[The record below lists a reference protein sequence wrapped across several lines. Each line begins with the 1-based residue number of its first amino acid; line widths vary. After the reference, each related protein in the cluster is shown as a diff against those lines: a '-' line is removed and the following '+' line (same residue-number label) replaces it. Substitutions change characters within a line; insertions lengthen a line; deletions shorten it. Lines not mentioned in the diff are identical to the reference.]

1 MISYL
6 GVIRTV
12 MIADTG
18 QFNRSMMGAAATTRN
33 AARQMR
39 MSAQSLV
46 GIGAAL
52 NVAVTMP
59 VIIATRAIVK
69 FGAAYDTQMMKIR
82 HVTGLTTKDML
93 ALDRAQVEI
102 SRSTGM
108 RISELQQ
115 IGYLAA
121 QAQILT
127 VKGVAAIQRSVAK
140 AQAIL
145 KGDAP
150 SDKVAEGFLSILK
163 SFNVEEKDFELVM
176 AQMVKTI
183 DLGRMTWEQYAG
195 SIQQVAAIAASMKGS
210 PLQNLQNL
218 NIALALASQGGVAGG
233 SVATAIRN
241 IYTRVYKQG
250 TKKNASFM
258 DLMAQQVGATGAIDL
273 FEKGSQGDITKFI
286 KNITQDGKFATPEA
300 ATLMGVMQR
309 EITAFLRIGKTDP
322 AEIDRFVQAYGT
334 ALDDLN
340 TRFKDASKETRMA
353 MARVVAEFEIVRMKF
368 WKAMGGWPTK
378 FLNGVADFLK
388 RISDMPDSSKRLL
401 MLVAGLA
408 ALGSALLLVVGLI
421 RSAVLTLRLNALLG
435 TGGATSGIGAGATAI
450 SSIMP
455 KLGKGQKFYTPKGSS
470 VPTQIRN
477 AKGQIVKNLW
487 AGTAAGGA
495 AGGASGGAALGSL
508 GIGLSKLIPFLLTA
522 SKFLLKFAIIPLLIS
537 AALKAVGDV
546 FMVIILPAL
555 QGMGIS
561 GKSLGNILKW
571 VGDLFIAIS
580 RIIGTTIAGLSGVLQ
595 DIFSIIY
602 NGAVL
607 LWYKAK
613 NLFKSGESQET
624 IDKRM
629 SIIEQYQDL
638 KKQPVTDKETRRR
651 EFNALRMQLDE
662 RGLIMLALMDKQQKR
677 NEGLQNGITA
687 VELDKL
693 NYEIKSLTEALDP
706 DQLKMMELRGG
717 LSEALRFGSMM
728 RNLDAMEAHYKKVGK
743 RPEADV
749 EATPKDK
756 NKQEEITP
764 DISPK
769 VPEKLLEFFAN
780 PPESS
785 AFLEAKSAS
794 AYEAVSSSRNSV
806 IDVLNKIRE
815 EAIQAENERMKDASN
830 HEQLLEKLLAEAE
843 AQKASL
849 AVIEEEA
856 TKEE

>member
-59 VIIATRAIVK
+59 VIMATRAIVK

-121 QAQILT
+121 QAQIMT

-140 AQAIL
+140 AQAVL

-195 SIQQVAAIAASMKGS
+195 SIQQVAAIAASMKGA

-250 TKKNASFM
+250 TKKDASFM
-258 DLMAQQVGATGAIDL
+258 DLMAQQVGAAGAIDL

-322 AEIDRFVQAYGT
+322 AEIDRFVQEYGK
-334 ALDDLN
+334 AWEN
-340 TRFKDASKETRMA
+340 FQTRFKDAGKETTMS
-353 MARVVAEFEIVRMKF
+353 MARVAAEFEIVKMKF

-388 RISDMPDSSKRLL
+388 KISDMPDSSKRLF
-401 MLVAGLA
+401 MLIAGLA
-408 ALGSALLLVVGLI
+408 ALGSVLLLVVGLI
-421 RSAVLTLRLNALLG
+421 NSAVLTLRLNALLSRG
-435 TGGATSGIGAGATAI
+435 VGAAKGAGVVASGVGIAGASNI
-450 SSIMP
+450 KLP
-455 KLGKGQKFYTPKGSS
+455 KLGSGEKLFTPKGSS

-495 AGGASGGAALGSL
+495 AGSALSKGPSAISNALAAISKSLAPLLASLKVAALGIAKVVGVIYLVRTVFLVLKDALAVTLLPALREAHISFSGL
-508 GIGLSKLIPFLLTA
+508 GEVLAALGKVLSTLDLYIVRGLTVAFVTLLGVLQNIFGVLIGVGATLVQSFDYVFTMIRRGIEGLIDSVRNSWIGRRMGWELSSQETKARQTDRTEARGKEFRDIGEWQKYTQDQLKGIFGAGASSAAVGNINRLAEKWWGGDEYTPPDGKMSESEQADYLSKLRA
-522 SKFLLKFAIIPLLIS
+522 QHAEYLK
-537 AALKAVGDV
+537 V
-546 FMVIILPAL
+546 
-555 QGMGIS
+555 IS
-561 GKSLGNILKW
+561 G
-571 VGDLFIAIS
+571 F
-580 RIIGTTIAGLSGVLQ
+580 GV
-595 DIFSIIY
+595 
-602 NGAVL
+602 
-607 LWYKAK
+607 
-613 NLFKSGESQET
+613 
-624 IDKRM
+624 
-629 SIIEQYQDL
+629 
-638 KKQPVTDKETRRR
+638 
-651 EFNALRMQLDE
+651 
-662 RGLIMLALMDKQQKR
+662 
-677 NEGLQNGITA
+677 
-687 VELDKL
+687 
-693 NYEIKSLTEALDP
+693 
-706 DQLKMMELRGG
+706 
-717 LSEALRFGSMM
+717 
-728 RNLDAMEAHYKKVGK
+728 
-743 RPEADV
+743 
-749 EATPKDK
+749 
-756 NKQEEITP
+756 NKQVATAASNAAIPQIERQ
-764 DISPK
+764 
-769 VPEKLLEFFAN
+769 
-780 PPESS
+780 PESS
-785 AFLEAKSAS
+785 AFLQYGSAAS
-794 AYEAVSSSRNSV
+794 YEAVSSSRNSV
-806 IDVLNKIRE
+806 ISILNQLRE
-815 EAIQAENERMKDASN
+815 DALNANKDQKRRDEAMMRIMGENAAYDARM
-830 HEQLLEKLLAEAE
+830 AEATE
-843 AQKASL
+843 TIAEL
-849 AVIEEEA
+849 AG
-856 TKEE
+856 K